1 LAIKAN
7 LFQHPRLMRTEYR
20 GPVPPREP
28 EPISSNPISWLG
40 RSDDA
45 PIT

>member
-20 GPVPPREP
+20 GPVPPRASD
-28 EPISSNPISWLG
+28 PIPSNPVPWLG
-40 RSDDA
+40 APDDA